1 MMDARF
7 HGHDIL
13 VCYSVAPDVSTCS
26 EPVEGCRTLL
36 RGDSFFVTESA
47 RIGWNRKEP

>member
-13 VCYSVAPDVSTCS
+13 VCYSVACCGVIHFLLLNRPGSDGTERSR
-26 EPVEGCRTLL
+26 EG
-36 RGDSFFVTESA
+36 
-47 RIGWNRKEP
+47 